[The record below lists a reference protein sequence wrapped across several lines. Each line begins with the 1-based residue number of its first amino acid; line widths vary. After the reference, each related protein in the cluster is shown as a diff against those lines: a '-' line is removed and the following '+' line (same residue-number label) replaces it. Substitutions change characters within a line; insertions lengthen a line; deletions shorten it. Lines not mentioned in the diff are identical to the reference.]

1 MNWKTWCR
9 ILTVMGVVGAV
20 LAAPAPVLAQ
30 AAETTGLDED
40 ASARNLLAGF
50 TAVLGSFVYAPFKAV
65 VLCPVSAV
73 GAGATWLA
81 TGGEPSP
88 ARRVLQI
95 GCEGDYFITRGMVR
109 GPEEFREPDSPSA
122 QLQAGAARP

>member
-9 ILTVMGVVGAV
+9 ILAVVGVVGVV
-20 LAAPAPVLAQ
+20 LAVPTSVRAQ
-30 AAETTGLDED
+30 AAEAETADVE
-40 ASARNLLAGF
+40 ASPTNVLASI

-65 VLCPVSAV
+65 VVCPISAV

-88 ARRVLQI
+88 ANRVLHI
-95 GCEGDYFITRGMVR
+95 GCDGDYFITRRMVR
-109 GPEEFREPDSPSA
+109 GQEEFREPDSPSA
-122 QLQAGAARP
+122 QLQQGVARP

>member
-1 MNWKTWCR
+1 MSWKTWR
-9 ILTVMGVVGAV
+9 TILTVMGVVGAV

-30 AAETTGLDED
+30 AAETATLDED
-40 ASARNLLAGF
+40 ASATNVLASI
-50 TAVLGSFVYAPFKAV
+50 TAVLGSFVYVPFKAV

-95 GCEGDYFITRGMVR
+95 GCEGDYFVTSRMVR
-109 GPEEFREPDSPSA
+109 GQAEFREPDSPSA
-122 QLQAGAARP
+122 QLQSVPARP